1 MRQDPGVW
9 EEGVAL
15 SSRAAKPVPQHPVS
29 TCPSKR
35 EEFSTAQ
42 VLRDSQGAWPSSWGL
57 KARGKL
63 LGQGK
68 TLYWEPAQTFVCSP
82 SFSLHITLQ
91 RGPFVLFTHV
101 YAKAHRI

>member
-1 MRQDPGVW
+1 MW
-9 EEGVAL
+9 EEGVVL
-15 SSRAAKPVPQHPVS
+15 SSSLRPVPN
-29 TCPSKR
+29 TPSPPALQ
-35 EEFSTAQ
+35 EGG
-42 VLRDSQGAWPSSWGL
+42 VLHRRSPQRLPGAWPSSWGL

-68 TLYWEPAQTFVCSP
+68 TLCWEPAQTFVCSP

-91 RGPFVLFTHV
+91 RRPFALFTHV